1 MNPQS
6 RASIRRRCR
15 AARSALTAFE
25 QRQHAQRVAR
35 RFVVS
40 GLMLC
45 FDRFAVYAAS
55 DGELDP
61 SPIAEHLLAANKIVA
76 LPVVE
81 PKRRLSFYRYR
92 PDTRLLRNQFN
103 ISEPD
108 TRTATYVPT
117 AILDVVLL
125 PLVAFDAAGMRLG
138 MGGGYYDATFA
149 RRLRP
154 LLIGLGHECQ
164 YHAQLPHR
172 SWDVPLDA
180 VITECAS
187 RGFTIRGR
195 RFMAVNET
203 QQHAR
208 S

>member
-1 MNPQS
+1 MNPLS
-6 RASIRRRCR
+6 RASIRRQCR
-15 AARSALTAFE
+15 AARNALTASE
-25 QRQHAQRVAR
+25 QRRHAHRVAR
-35 RFVVS
+35 RFAVS
-40 GLMLC
+40 RLMLC
-45 FDRFAVYAAS
+45 FNRFALYAAS

-61 SPIAEHLLAANKIVA
+61 SPIAEHVLAANKIVA

-92 PDTRLLRNQFN
+92 PDTRLLRNKFN
-103 ISEPD
+103 IPEPD
-108 TRTATYVPT
+108 TRSATYVPT
-117 AILDVVLL
+117 PSLDVVLL

-149 RRLRP
+149 QHLRP

-164 YHAQLPHR
+164 YHAELPHR

-195 RFMAVNET
+195 RFMTVNET